1 MINGT
6 TTQALIF
13 KARMQAKEE
22 LKEKRELLEVWD
34 DNTNNTMGEVL
45 YYEALI
51 ELNDTPQVEHALRNA
66 YRKHERAC
74 KTYNKVHEEVSNLE
88 KAIDAL
94 ETAEYYTNE
103 W

>member
-13 KARMQAKEE
+13 KARMQATEE
-22 LKEKRELLEVWD
+22 LKEKKELLEIWD
-34 DNTNNTMGEVL
+34 DNSNDTMGEVL

-51 ELNDTPQVEHALRNA
+51 ELEDTPQVEHALRNA

-74 KTYNKVHEEVSNLE
+74 RVYDKVYDTVRNLE
-88 KAIDAL
+88 QVIDAL
-94 ETAEYYTNE
+94 RTAEYYIDD
-103 W
+103 